1 MICRQ
6 LCECKK
12 LVVKINLLKPV
23 EVAEISGFM
32 RDTTGVCTQHSQDY
46 WAMRTIQIN
55 WGTSSEVFT
64 IHREAL
70 DDVLQHVTEDV
81 PF

>member
-1 MICRQ
+1 MICRHI
-6 LCECKK
+6 CECKR
-12 LVVKINLLKPV
+12 LAVKINLLKPR
-23 EVAEISGFM
+23 EVAEVSGFM
-32 RDTTGVCTQHSQDY
+32 TETKGVCTQQAKEY

-55 WGTSSEVFT
+55 WGTSSEVLT